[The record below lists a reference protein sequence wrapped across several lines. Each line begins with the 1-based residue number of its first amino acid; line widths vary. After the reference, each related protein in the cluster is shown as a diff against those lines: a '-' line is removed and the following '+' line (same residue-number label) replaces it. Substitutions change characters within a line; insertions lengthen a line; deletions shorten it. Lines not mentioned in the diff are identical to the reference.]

1 MRLLPLR
8 TTDRKMALNYKLKVQ
23 SNPSNP
29 SRIFKSLIKINQDTR
44 AD

>member
-23 SNPSNP
+23 SNPS
-29 SRIFKSLIKINQDTR
+29 RIFKSLIKINQDTR